1 MKNKF
6 NPQKFQKLL
15 VEDIQKQTG
24 LKIDLMTFLTDADKL
39 EASKKVLI
47 PAESL
52 MPLPTACPFCGHDL
66 WSHGKRAINI
76 QTWPTRAGQ
85 QVFFHIKRP
94 HFVCSACGKSC
105 YQPLPDTILENHR
118 ITKGF
123 ADSLCECIRAMPF
136 KAAERLFC
144 VQDSTLK
151 NVFMESA
158 RGWLAQHQ
166 FVLPTVLGMDEVMI
180 GGKFRTVLTNLEQ
193 RSLYDMLSDRKQDFL
208 EEKFAA
214 IPIDQREAVMWVCTD
229 MYRPF
234 KKPIGALLPNA
245 RWVIDRF
252 HVVKM
257 ATQAVDQI
265 RKVFQKGLP
274 ADTRRTFKKTIR
286 WLLLC
291 NSARLTEEDKQVLS
305 VVRAACPAL
314 MEGYDLKEDFRQIW
328 EAGTR
333 SAAEERFLAWK
344 DSIPK
349 DAVFEDFR
357 SLSHTFENFH
367 EYILNYY
374 DACAL
379 TNGYTEALNGLIK
392 IVNRLGRGYEFET
405 LRLKMLT
412 NPRAVADSTRFGIEY
427 GTNMQTL
434 ENELDVPPAPFDE
447 DMLAFEK
454 NKDADEL
461 KAYLSEP

>member
-1 MKNKF
+1 MKDKF
-6 NPQKFQKLL
+6 DPKKFKELL
-15 VEDIQKQTG
+15 VEDIEKQTG
-24 LKIDLMTFLTDADKL
+24 LKIDIMRLLSDADKL
-39 EASKKVLI
+39 EDAKKLLI

-52 MPLPTACPFCGHDL
+52 MPLPKACPFCGNKL
-66 WSHGKRAINI
+66 WSHGKRPINI

-85 QVFFHIKRP
+85 QVFFRIKRP
-94 HFVCSACGKSC
+94 HFVCGTCKKSC

-118 ITKGF
+118 LTKWF
-123 ADSLCECIRAMPF
+123 ADSLCEFSRVMPF
-136 KAAERLFC
+136 KSAERLFC
-144 VQDSTLK
+144 VQDTTLK
-151 NVFMESA
+151 NVFMESSKV
-158 RGWLAQHQ
+158 WLSQHQ
-166 FVLPTVLGMDEVMI
+166 FVLPTILGMDEVMI

-193 RSLYDMLSDRKQDFL
+193 RSLYDMYDDRKQDFL

-214 IPIDQREAVMWVCTD
+214 IPLKQREEVMWVCTD

-245 RWVIDRF
+245 KWVIDRF

-257 ATQAVDQI
+257 ATHAVDQI

-291 NSARLTEEDKQVLS
+291 NSARLTEEDKQVLN

-314 MEGYDLKEDFRQIW
+314 MAAYDLKEDFRRIW

-333 SAAEERFLAWK
+333 SAAEERFVAWK

-349 DAVFEDFR
+349 DDVFEDFR
-357 SLSHTFENFH
+357 SLSNTFENFY

-412 NPRAVADSTRFGIEY
+412 NPRAVADSTRSGIEY

-434 ENELDVPPAPFDE
+434 EDELELTPAPLDE

-454 NKDADEL
+454 NKAADEL